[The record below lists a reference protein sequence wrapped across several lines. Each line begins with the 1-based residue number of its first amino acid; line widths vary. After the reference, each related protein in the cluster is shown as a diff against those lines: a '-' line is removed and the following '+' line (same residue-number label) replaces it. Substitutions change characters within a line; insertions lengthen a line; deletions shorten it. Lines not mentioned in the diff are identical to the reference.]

1 MQFLKYL
8 KSKCW
13 DNQNW
18 LARAMYTFVLSSFL
32 CFCLFILSI
41 VVFIVSLDPRVLI
54 AVVVAGV
61 CITGIV
67 GLIFLSEEYTNYHR
81 NKRGW

>member
-8 KSKCW
+8 KSKFW

-18 LARAMYTFVLSSFL
+18 LARAMYTFVLGSFL

-41 VVFIVSLDPRVLI
+41 VVLVVSMDARVLI
-54 AVVVAGV
+54 AVAVAGV

-67 GLIFLSEEYTNYHR
+67 GLIFLSEEYDSYR
-81 NKRGW
+81 SRKRGW

>member
-8 KSKCW
+8 KSKFW

-41 VVFIVSLDPRVLI
+41 VVLVVSIDPRVLI
-54 AVVVAGV
+54 AVGIAAV
-61 CITGIV
+61 CTTGIF

-81 NKRGW
+81 NKRDW